1 MAIVV
6 ITQGTAQ
13 SFRTNINANFA
24 TLDASVSSL
33 NASVTVLSNGKADK
47 DSPAFTGVPTA
58 PTAVAGTNTTQLAT
72 TAFVQASIGT
82 AGGHYVGTTAPDN
95 TRLLWIDTTAST
107 GGLKYYNGTT
117 WVVVPVSYS

>member
-1 MAIVV
+1 MAVVV

-13 SFRTNINANFA
+13 SFRANINANFA
-24 TLDASVSSL
+24 TLDASV
-33 NASVTVLSNGKADK
+33 TDLSNGKADK

-82 AGGHYVGTTAPDN
+82 AGGHYVGTTAPGN